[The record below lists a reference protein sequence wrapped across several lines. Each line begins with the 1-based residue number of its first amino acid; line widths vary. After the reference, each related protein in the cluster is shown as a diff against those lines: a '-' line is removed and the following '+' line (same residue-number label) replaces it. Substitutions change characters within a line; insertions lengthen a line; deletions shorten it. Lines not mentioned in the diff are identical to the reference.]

1 MESGV
6 FSGVRYYVIDSNDD
20 KIVCDLKALGALK
33 HPILSDSV
41 KFAIS
46 DNGEAGEV
54 GEAEDLYAVPVVT
67 VSFGFK
73 IIGCLVPMGS
83 ILHLEKLLSAF
94 FYERCKTHFPNVRM
108 VSPDWVVECVKAQ
121 ELLDFEKYNVEL
133 LMKPALPKPPIM
145 PKPPVSSFQFVEQP
159 SQSLASQIGGVG
171 TSVEYYHITPEAVR
185 HVFGIQS
192 AINASLENASGNL
205 ASRILSTNSGLVGF
219 TSGTMPVASQP
230 PVATTFQQQLH
241 HPPDPKPA
249 KSSGKSKVNKHP
261 SEQGLNEE
269 QKHAIVMQNV
279 KNILSQQANWNKD
292 NSQNRSES
300 GQMPGAF
307 LPTGATP
314 IATGGTQRK
323 PKSPKS
329 PANRG
334 AGQAAGAGSGTS
346 VSKMSAG
353 GQKTPKGSI
362 KRTELAEIAVAPVAS
377 LGQSQQ
383 FTTVTVDPSGGA
395 TQLFPHSTTATVLV
409 ATANPGVAQMTGA
422 PRMSSTSQQN
432 GAIQQTPTFL
442 LQQQQHQQYH
452 QQALI
457 AAQSQFQKGR
467 MASVG
472 TPQQVQVS
480 PLLLQGAQAAP
491 GQPRTATFIV
501 RAPSAPDL
509 QLGQTVTTAENVQ
522 ALLESSTSKEGLPP
536 TGTQQV
542 LLQPG
547 QPSQQ
552 QQSQHLIQLQHQQQ
566 QQQQKRVPSPSGS
579 GSVLSPVFIQGRQ
592 PQPQQYK
599 QTPGQMQ
606 IQVTGLQ
613 TQQQQQQQQQP
624 TIRPQP
630 PRTAQTARQALPPN
644 HQGQQQYTQLAQ
656 QVKTNPQQHSH
667 QLGQQQIIIQ
677 TSVGVQQVV
686 TAQDLTNAQYIGAS
700 GAQMRAVASSCS
712 MAQCASP
719 RPPGIVGSPVYT
731 QAQQALTSNGSASS
745 ILYHSSSTQATAGV
759 SADPG
764 SASGGQQERVAYIA
778 SIQQHHQ
785 TQPVGGRLQ
794 PAVVQGQQIPQ
805 QQAMIGVSAARPIT
819 SAAGAQASI
828 IQTQQPQQAVSVQ
841 QGQFYSQAQS
851 QTQPQQQQQ
860 HRIIVQSPHASASAQ
875 VTSTQ
880 QHCMVTQS
888 GQIPQGGGNFIQQR
902 QVLPQPQPHQVSSSG
917 HPAQGT
923 HAAVA
928 QPLGTCARAPLNAT
942 SQIRHMMAAAA
953 VQQRHV
959 VPPSSHYRSG
969 GVLPTRPSAAAAGG
983 AYTPPVLR
991 TPQQQQQL
999 NAAAI
1004 ATATGVQQPVA
1015 VQQSVPSIPPAFQL
1029 PAFRGHVGYS
1039 CPAAAQDCLIGCVML
1054 IIGYQSFGEA
1064 RKSLWK
1070 KIIRSYGAEVVTTYD
1085 PARVTHI
1092 IMDWTLGDPDLY
1104 HQDLIAPIVT
1114 YLLFLLWHWLFF
1126 AQLFAAVILRTQ
1138 VTCLALSGFE
1148 SSPSLVDTASTEI
1161 SVKNASSNSFSS
1173 FTLGDKVLNLC
1184 GTVKNALIRE
1194 NIESPELLYRTDH
1207 EIVRRFLVQDLYG
1220 LSEQM
1225 RQGRLVT
1232 TLLRYKGTRVELLA
1246 CCQENSPWAIRDR
1259 KRLVTIYWLNDILA
1273 KGKMV
1278 PPYEII
1284 HLPSTFA
1291 PSVTFSF
1298 IRSQV
1303 ISITG
1308 FDGIE
1313 RVKVETIIKQIGA
1326 SFTDYLDQMN
1336 TILICKRP
1344 QGRKYEMATVWGIP
1358 CVNLR
1363 WLQDVYLGDV
1373 SAMAADISH
1382 KYLCFDASDASI
1394 ALETRTPRVQE
1405 IMVGW
1410 QHGISITSESW
1421 EHLAKLRSQLRQ
1433 EEAEEEAA
1441 AALRRQQQA
1450 EDGEGSIESEDE
1462 KRCTLP
1468 SLTAEEVDRAKTGML
1483 RETLLR
1489 EESERVS
1496 AHRATA
1502 ANAVQQ
1508 LSTSSAY
1515 PILYPVPSTSQC
1527 PAGSPLPMNHQLSTS
1542 APLSAG
1548 SLPLVATSTSHTLT
1562 PPPLPSQSSS
1572 TAMMGIK
1579 IEVTPSVSDTH
1590 FEAESHISKRSHSPS
1605 TDSYASPPQKRQAND
1620 PPRSVSPHRVTASP
1634 DTTPRPASVGPML
1647 GPTSQ
1652 RLKAESAPD
1661 VPASRIPEALSF
1673 ASAAALPLP
1682 NQEAGIKL
1690 TAPLLNPLKPPSP
1703 PPSQKP
1709 LTPSP
1714 MVESKA
1720 DVEIDTEVR
1729 LIFTGVDMETRLA
1742 IMQLLAQMPKT
1753 GIAPHRLVEN
1763 VSEATHVIT
1772 ERLTRTP
1779 KIYMAV
1785 ALGCP
1790 IVTAKWVQ
1798 ACLVRGDWLGENA
1811 ISIFY
1816 SNTFLPLPI
1825 IMPKLFVT
1833 KAEVDWLIEDPE
1845 AEENLGFRLATS
1857 FRIAHERRLLDEP
1870 GLFADLEFWFSP
1882 MAHHREVC
1890 EQLVR
1895 ACGGRIR
1902 ERRPTQKMALLPTP
1916 RQIIICHEEDSHVA
1930 SYLMRTK
1937 TGNRAVH
1944 HEEFILSG
1952 VLRQELDFD
1961 SYQIQLVSIQFA
1973 ELQAAISVANNSAPA
1988 PVRTAVSR
1996 NQPEVPVAPSQ
2007 SAVYMRPPPPPPP
2020 APSCVLLVSGAEN
2033 QQSSVMYYISSGS
2046 TISSASRARVS
2057 ASASSVIPMAAT
2069 AVTTAVAGVTA
2080 SSGGQEEPLT
2090 LHLPEGVS
2098 AVVVTGSDT
2107 GVHVGDDGLN
2117 AARVAAADAHVVA
2130 SATAALTT
2138 TNNNSSLIA
2147 DSGAL
2152 VTAAVALG
2160 RSQANCTSHHLPPQ
2174 HQNPPPQ
2181 PPPSGMVS
2189 SSIGLTFAFNH
2200 SFGNLL
2206 PLEVV

>member
-1 MESGV
+1 MDSTV
-6 FSGVRYYVIDSNDD
+6 FSGIRYYVIDSNDE
-20 KIVCDLKALGALK
+20 KIVGDLKALGALK

-67 VSFGFK
+67 VGYGFNVTL
-73 IIGCLVPMGS
+73 CLVPVGS
-83 ILHLEKLLSAF
+83 LFTLQKLLPTF
-94 FYERCKTHFPNVRM
+94 FYERCKTHFPNVKM

-121 ELLDFEKYNVEL
+121 ELLDCEKYNVEL
-133 LMKPALPKPPIM
+133 LMKPTLPKPPIM
-145 PKPPVSSFQFVEQP
+145 PKPAVAPIQFIEQSSQN
-159 SQSLASQIGGVG
+159 LAPQMGGIG
-171 TSVEYYHITPEAVR
+171 TSVP
-185 HVFGIQS
+185 
-192 AINASLENASGNL
+192 AISTSLENASGNL
-205 ASRILSTNSGLVGF
+205 ASRIISTNTGLVGF
-219 TSGTMPVASQP
+219 TSSSIPVVSQP
-230 PVATTFQQQLH
+230 AVTSTFHQQLH
-241 HPPDPKPA
+241 HPPESKPA
-249 KSSGKSKVNKHP
+249 KSSSKSKVNKHP

-292 NSQNRSES
+292 NSQNRGES
-300 GQMPGAF
+300 GQMPGTF

-329 PANRG
+329 PASRG
-334 AGQAAGAGSGTS
+334 AGQAGGAGSGTS
-346 VSKMSAG
+346 VSKASTG
-353 GQKTPKGSI
+353 GQKMSKGGI

-377 LGQSQQ
+377 LGQPQQ

-409 ATANPGVAQMTGA
+409 ATASAGVAQMTGA
-422 PRMSSTSQQN
+422 PRMPSTPQQN
-432 GAIQQTPTFL
+432 GAIQQTSAFL
-442 LQQQQHQQYH
+442 LQQQQHQQYQ

-457 AAQSQFQKGR
+457 AAQNQFQKGR
-467 MASVG
+467 MTSVG

-509 QLGQTVTTAENVQ
+509 QLGQTVTAAENVQ
-522 ALLESSTSKEGLPP
+522 ALLEGSTSKEGLPP
-536 TGTQQV
+536 TATQQV

-547 QPSQQ
+547 QPPQQ
-552 QQSQHLIQLQHQQQ
+552 QHLIQLQHQQ

-579 GSVLSPVFIQGRQ
+579 SGVLSPVFIQGRQ

-599 QTPGQMQ
+599 QAPGQMQ

-630 PRTAQTARQALPPN
+630 PRTTQTVRQALPSN
-644 HQGQQQYTQLAQ
+644 HQGQQQYAQLAQ
-656 QVKTNPQQHSH
+656 QVKSNPQQHSH

-686 TAQDLTNAQYIGAS
+686 TAQDLSNAQYIGAG
-700 GAQMRAVASSCS
+700 GAQMRAVASSGS
-712 MAQCASP
+712 VAQCASP

-745 ILYHSSSTQATAGV
+745 ILYHSSTTSATAGV
-759 SADPG
+759 TVDPG
-764 SASGGQQERVAYIA
+764 SASGSQQERVAYIA

-785 TQPVGGRLQ
+785 AQPVGGRLQ

-805 QQAMIGVSAARPIT
+805 QQQQQQAVIGVSTARPVT

-828 IQTQQPQQAVSVQ
+828 IQTLQSQPQQAVSIQ
-841 QGQFYSQAQS
+841 QGQFYGQTQS
-851 QTQPQQQQQ
+851 QTQPQQPQQQ
-860 HRIIVQSPHASASAQ
+860 HRIIVQSPHVSASAQ

-880 QHCMVTQS
+880 QHCMVSQS
-888 GQIPQGGGNFIQQR
+888 QLQGQIPQGGGAFIQQR
-902 QVLPQPQPHQVSSSG
+902 QMLPHTQPHQVSSAG
-917 HPAQGT
+917 HPVQGA

-928 QPLGTCARAPLNAT
+928 QPLAPGARAPVNAT

-953 VQQRHV
+953 VQQRHM
-959 VPPSSHYRSG
+959 VPPSSHYRG
-969 GVLPTRPSAAAAGG
+969 GGMLPTRPAATVGSGYASS
-983 AYTPPVLR
+983 VLR
-991 TPQQQQQL
+991 AQQQQL
-999 NAAAI
+999 SAAAV

-1015 VQQSVPSIPPAFQL
+1015 AQQSVPSIPPAFQL
-1029 PAFRGHVGYS
+1029 PVFRGHVGYS
-1039 CPAAAQDCLIGCVML
+1039 CPTAAQDCLIGCVML
-1054 IIGYQSFGEA
+1054 IVGYQSFGEA

-1070 KIIRSYGAEVVTTYD
+1070 KIIRSYGAEVVATYE

-1104 HQDLIAPIVT
+1104 HQ
-1114 YLLFLLWHWLFF
+1114 
-1126 AQLFAAVILRTQ
+1126 
-1138 VTCLALSGFE
+1138 
-1148 SSPSLVDTASTEI
+1148 
-1161 SVKNASSNSFSS
+1161 
-1173 FTLGDKVLNLC
+1173 
-1184 GTVKNALIRE
+1184 
-1194 NIESPELLYRTDH
+1194 
-1207 EIVRRFLVQDLYG
+1207 
-1220 LSEQM
+1220 
-1225 RQGRLVT
+1225 
-1232 TLLRYKGTRVELLA
+1232 
-1246 CCQENSPWAIRDR
+1246 AIRDR

-1273 KGKMV
+1273 KGKLV

-1313 RVKVETIIKQIGA
+1313 RVKVETLVKQIGA

-1344 QGRKYEMATVWGIP
+1344 QGKKYEMATVWGIP

-1363 WLQDVYLGDV
+1363 WLQDIYLGDV

-1394 ALETRTPRVQE
+1394 TLETRTPRVQE

-1410 QHGISITSESW
+1410 QQGISITPESW

-1441 AALRRQQQA
+1441 AALRRQQQT
-1450 EDGEGSIESEDE
+1450 EDGGDSVDSEDE
-1462 KRCTLP
+1462 KKCILP
-1468 SLTAEEVDRAKTGML
+1468 SLTVAEVERAKTGRL

-1489 EESERVS
+1489 EENERVA
-1496 AHRATA
+1496 AHRAA
-1502 ANAVQQ
+1502 AVAAAQQ
-1508 LSTSSAY
+1508 VSQQIPTSSAY
-1515 PILYPVPSTSQC
+1515 PLLYPVPSAPQFPT
-1527 PAGSPLPMNHQLSTS
+1527 GSSLPMNHQLSAS
-1542 APLSAG
+1542 EPLSAN
-1548 SLPLVATSTSHTLT
+1548 SLPLVTISTSHA
-1562 PPPLPSQSSS
+1562 PAPSPPLPISSS
-1572 TAMMGIK
+1572 TAIVGIK
-1579 IEVTPSVSDTH
+1579 MEKAPPVSSAY
-1590 FEAESHISKRSHSPS
+1590 FETEPHVLKRPHSPS
-1605 TDSYASPPQKRQAND
+1605 TASHASPPQKRHAND
-1620 PPRSVSPHRVTASP
+1620 LPRSVPPHRVTASP
-1634 DTTPRPASVGPML
+1634 DTIPRPASVGPML
-1647 GPTSQ
+1647 EPTSQ
-1652 RLKAESAPD
+1652 SIKTELILD
-1661 VPASRIPEALSF
+1661 IPASQVPEAFS
-1673 ASAAALPLP
+1673 STPVTALPP
-1682 NQEAGIKL
+1682 SNQQVDVKPA
-1690 TAPLLNPLKPPSP
+1690 ASLLNSSQSIPP
-1703 PPSQKP
+1703 QKP
-1709 LTPSP
+1709 LTPP
-1714 MVESKA
+1714 PAAASKA
-1720 DVEIDTEVR
+1720 EVGIDMEVR
-1729 LIFTGVDMETRLA
+1729 LVFTGVDTETRLA

-1798 ACLVRGDWLGENA
+1798 ASLVRGDWL
-1811 ISIFY
+1811 
-1816 SNTFLPLPI
+1816 
-1825 IMPKLFVT
+1825 
-1833 KAEVDWLIEDPE
+1833 AETDWLIEDSE

-1857 FRIAHERRLLDEP
+1857 FRIAHERRLFDEP

-1916 RQIIICHEEDSHVA
+1916 RQVIICHEEDSHVA

-1973 ELQAAISVANNSAPA
+1973 KLQAAISVANNNAST
-1988 PVRTAVSR
+1988 PVRTTVARS
-1996 NQPEVPVAPSQ
+1996 QPEVPVVPSSQ
-2007 SAVYMRPPPPPPP
+2007 TAVYMRPPPPPPP

-2046 TISSASRARVS
+2046 TITSAPRARVS
-2057 ASASSVIPMAAT
+2057 VSASSAVAV
-2069 AVTTAVAGVTA
+2069 AVTAAAGVT
-2080 SSGGQEEPLT
+2080 SSSVGQEEPLT

-2098 AVVVTGSDT
+2098 AVVVTGDSS
-2107 GVHVGDDGLN
+2107 VHVGDEGLN

-2138 TNNNSSLIA
+2138 TTNNPTLIA

-2160 RSQANCTSHHLPPQ
+2160 RSQ
-2174 HQNPPPQ
+2174 
-2181 PPPSGMVS
+2181 
-2189 SSIGLTFAFNH
+2189 I
-2200 SFGNLL
+2200 
-2206 PLEVV
+2206 

>member
-1 MESGV
+1 MDPSV
-6 FSGVRYYVIDSNDD
+6 FSAIRYYVIDSNDE
-20 KIVCDLKALGALK
+20 KIVGDLKALGALK

-67 VSFGFK
+67 VSYGFNV
-73 IIGCLVPMGS
+73 IVCLVPMGS
-83 ILHLEKLLSAF
+83 LLSLQKLLSTF
-94 FYERCKTHFPNVRM
+94 FYERCKAHFPSVKM

-121 ELLDFEKYNVEL
+121 ELLDCEKYNVEL
-133 LMKPALPKPPIM
+133 LMKPASPKPPIM
-145 PKPPVSSFQFVEQP
+145 PKPAVAPIQFIEQSSKN
-159 SQSLASQIGGVG
+159 LAPQIGGIG
-171 TSVEYYHITPEAVR
+171 TSVP
-185 HVFGIQS
+185 
-192 AINASLENASGNL
+192 AISTSLENASGNL
-205 ASRILSTNSGLVGF
+205 ASRIISTNTGLVGF
-219 TSGTMPVASQP
+219 TPSSMPVVSQP
-230 PVATTFQQQLH
+230 PVTTTFHQQLH
-241 HPPDPKPA
+241 HPPEPKPA
-249 KSSGKSKVNKHP
+249 KSSSKSKVNKHP

-292 NSQNRSES
+292 NSQNRGES
-300 GQMPGAF
+300 GQMPGTF

-334 AGQAAGAGSGTS
+334 AGQAGGAGSGNSISKAGTGS
-346 VSKMSAG
+346 QKMS
-353 GQKTPKGSI
+353 KGSI

-377 LGQSQQ
+377 LGQPQQ

-422 PRMSSTSQQN
+422 PRMPSTSQQN
-432 GAIQQTPTFL
+432 GTIQQTPAFL
-442 LQQQQHQQYH
+442 LQQQQHQQYQ

-457 AAQSQFQKGR
+457 AAQNQFQKGR

-509 QLGQTVTTAENVQ
+509 QLGQTVATAENVQ
-522 ALLESSTSKEGLPP
+522 ALLEGSTSKEGLPP
-536 TGTQQV
+536 NATQQV

-547 QPSQQ
+547 QPPQQ
-552 QQSQHLIQLQHQQQ
+552 QQQQQHLIQLQHQQQ

-579 GSVLSPVFIQGRQ
+579 GGVLSPVFIQGRQ

-599 QTPGQMQ
+599 QAPGQMQ

-630 PRTAQTARQALPPN
+630 PRTAQTVRQALPSN
-644 HQGQQQYTQLAQ
+644 HQGQQQYAQLAQ
-656 QVKTNPQQHSH
+656 QVKSNPQQHSH

-686 TAQDLTNAQYIGAS
+686 TAQDLSNAQYIGAG
-700 GAQMRAVASSCS
+700 GAQMRAVASSGS
-712 MAQCASP
+712 VAQCVSP
-719 RPPGIVGSPVYT
+719 RPQGIVGSPVYT
-731 QAQQALTSNGSASS
+731 QAQQALTSNGSTSS
-745 ILYHSSSTQATAGV
+745 ILNPSSATPAIAGV
-759 SADPG
+759 PADPG
-764 SASGGQQERVAYIA
+764 SASGSQQERVTYIA
-778 SIQQHHQ
+778 SMQQHHQ
-785 TQPVGGRLQ
+785 AQSVSGRLQ

-805 QQAMIGVSAARPIT
+805 QQQQQQQAVIGVSAARPVT

-828 IQTQQPQQAVSVQ
+828 IQTQQPQPQQAVSIQ
-841 QGQFYSQAQS
+841 QGQFYGQTQS
-851 QTQPQQQQQ
+851 QTQSQQQQQQQ

-875 VTSTQ
+875 VASTQ
-880 QHCMVTQS
+880 QHCMVSQGQLQS
-888 GQIPQGGGNFIQQR
+888 QIPQGGGSFIQQR
-902 QVLPQPQPHQVSSSG
+902 QMLPQTQPHQVPSAG
-917 HPAQGT
+917 HPVQGP

-928 QPLGTCARAPLNAT
+928 QPLAPGARAPVNAT
-942 SQIRHMMAAAA
+942 SQIWHMMAAAA
-953 VQQRHV
+953 VQQRHM
-959 VPPSSHYRSG
+959 VPPSSHYRG
-969 GVLPTRPSAAAAGG
+969 GGILPTRPSAAAAGG
-983 AYTPPVLR
+983 GYTPSVLR
-991 TPQQQQQL
+991 TQQQQQQQQQQL
-999 NAAAI
+999 NVAAV

-1015 VQQSVPSIPPAFQL
+1015 AQQSVPSIPPAFQL
-1029 PAFRGHVGYS
+1029 PVFRGHVG
-1039 CPAAAQDCLIGCVML
+1039 CPCPTAAQDCLIGCVML
-1054 IIGYQSFGEA
+1054 IVGYQSFGEA

-1070 KIIRSYGAEVVTTYD
+1070 KIIRSYGAEVVTTYE

-1104 HQDLIAPIVT
+1104 HQ
-1114 YLLFLLWHWLFF
+1114 
-1126 AQLFAAVILRTQ
+1126 
-1138 VTCLALSGFE
+1138 
-1148 SSPSLVDTASTEI
+1148 
-1161 SVKNASSNSFSS
+1161 
-1173 FTLGDKVLNLC
+1173 
-1184 GTVKNALIRE
+1184 
-1194 NIESPELLYRTDH
+1194 
-1207 EIVRRFLVQDLYG
+1207 
-1220 LSEQM
+1220 
-1225 RQGRLVT
+1225 
-1232 TLLRYKGTRVELLA
+1232 
-1246 CCQENSPWAIRDR
+1246 AIRDR

-1273 KGKMV
+1273 KGKLV

-1284 HLPSTFA
+1284 HLPCTFS

-1336 TILICKRP
+1336 TILVCKRP
-1344 QGRKYEMATVWGIP
+1344 QGKKYEMATVWGIP

-1363 WLQDVYLGDV
+1363 WLQDIYLGDV

-1410 QHGISITSESW
+1410 QQSISVTPESW

-1441 AALRRQQQA
+1441 AALRRQQQT
-1450 EDGEGSIESEDE
+1450 EDGKGSIDIAHAAN
-1462 KRCTLP
+1462 RCTLP
-1468 SLTAEEVDRAKTGML
+1468 SLTAAEVERAKTGRL

-1489 EESERVS
+1489 EESERVA

-1502 ANAVQQ
+1502 VAAAQQ
-1508 LSTSSAY
+1508 VSQQIPTSSAY
-1515 PILYPVPSTSQC
+1515 PLLYPVPSTPQF
-1527 PAGSPLPMNHQLSTS
+1527 PTGSSLPMNHQLSTS
-1542 APLSAG
+1542 APLSAS
-1548 SLPLVATSTSHTLT
+1548 SLPLITMPTSHAPTPP
-1562 PPPLPSQSSS
+1562 PPPLPQSSS
-1572 TAMMGIK
+1572 TALVGIK
-1579 IEVTPSVSDTH
+1579 MEKAPPVSSVC
-1590 FEAESHISKRSHSPS
+1590 FETEPHILKRPHSPS
-1605 TDSYASPPQKRQAND
+1605 MASYASPPQKRQAND
-1620 PPRSVSPHRVTASP
+1620 LPRSVPPHRVAASP
-1634 DTTPRPASVGPML
+1634 DTIPRPASVGPML
-1647 GPTSQ
+1647 GSTSQ
-1652 RLKAESAPD
+1652 SLKAESVLD
-1661 VPASRIPEALSF
+1661 VPAPQTSESLS
-1673 ASAAALPLP
+1673 STPV
-1682 NQEAGIKL
+1682 
-1690 TAPLLNPLKPPSP
+1690 TVP
-1703 PPSQKP
+1703 PPSNQQADVKPAASLLSPLQPPPPSLKP

-1714 MVESKA
+1714 TNASKA
-1720 DVEIDTEVR
+1720 EVGIDTEVR
-1729 LIFTGVDMETRLA
+1729 LVFTGVDTETRLA

-1753 GIAPHRLVEN
+1753 GIAPHRIVEN

-1798 ACLVRGDWLGENA
+1798 ACLVRGDWL
-1811 ISIFY
+1811 
-1816 SNTFLPLPI
+1816 
-1825 IMPKLFVT
+1825 
-1833 KAEVDWLIEDPE
+1833 AEIDWLIEDSE

-1857 FRIAHERRLLDEP
+1857 FRIAHERRLFDEP

-1916 RQIIICHEEDSHVA
+1916 RQVIICHEEDSHVA

-1973 ELQAAISVANNSAPA
+1973 KLQAAISVANNNAST
-1988 PVRTAVSR
+1988 PVRTAVARS
-1996 NQPEVPVAPSQ
+1996 QPELPVVPPSQ
-2007 SAVYMRPPPPPPP
+2007 AAVYMRPPPPPPP
-2020 APSCVLLVSGAEN
+2020 APPCVLLVSGAEN

-2046 TISSASRARVS
+2046 TISSAPRARVS
-2057 ASASSVIPMAAT
+2057 VSASSAVAVAAT
-2069 AVTTAVAGVTA
+2069 TATAAAGVT
-2080 SSGGQEEPLT
+2080 SSPVGQEEPLT

-2098 AVVVTGSDT
+2098 AVVVTGGDPS
-2107 GVHVGDDGLN
+2107 VHVGDEGLS

-2138 TNNNSSLIA
+2138 TTNNPTLIA

-2152 VTAAVALG
+2152 DTAAASVLG
-2160 RSQANCTSHHLPPQ
+2160 RSLVNCTPHHLPQQ
-2174 HQNPPPQ
+2174 HQAPPQ
-2181 PPPSGMVS
+2181 PPSGMVS
-2189 SSIGLTFAFNH
+2189 FFMGSLTFSPRFT
-2200 SFGNLL
+2200 
-2206 PLEVV
+2206 